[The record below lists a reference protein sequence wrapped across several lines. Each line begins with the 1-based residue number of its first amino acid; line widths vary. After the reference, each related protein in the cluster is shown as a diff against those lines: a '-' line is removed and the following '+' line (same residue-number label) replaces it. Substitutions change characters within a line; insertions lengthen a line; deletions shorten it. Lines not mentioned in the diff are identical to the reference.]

1 MIMIIQI
8 DSREKPKAIGK
19 ILEEFD
25 AQGIRHP
32 VSKLM
37 GGDYMNYDN
46 PRLIIDRKQNLSELC
61 CNACQDHE
69 RFRKELKLAQDND
82 IQLVFLCEHG
92 KGFRQLS
99 DVIWWENPRR
109 WKRQRNPETGK
120 WEETETKAT
129 TGETLYRILHTL
141 ERKYGC
147 RFLFC
152 EKEETGA
159 EIIRILKEGL

>member
-1 MIMIIQI
+1 
-8 DSREKPKAIGK
+8 
-19 ILEEFD
+19 
-25 AQGIRHP
+25 
-32 VSKLM
+32 
-37 GGDYMNYDN
+37 
-46 PRLIIDRKQNLSELC
+46 
-61 CNACQDHE
+61 
-69 RFRKELKLAQDND
+69 
-82 IQLVFLCEHG
+82 
-92 KGFRQLS
+92 
-99 DVIWWENPRR
+99 VIWWENPRR